1 MKNKT
6 EHVYAGNVSADAGR
20 SFGLSGAALKW
31 IAMFSML
38 IDHIG
43 AVVMEYGLYYQGGAE
58 VFNRFLEKGNGQWL
72 YVLQRL
78 MRMIG
83 RPSFLLYSFLLV
95 EGFVHTRSRKRYAL
109 QMFLFALLSEIPFDL
124 AASNHW
130 FYLGYQNVFFE
141 FLIGLVVLAGMEKAQ
156 IRGETPLAVEAGK
169 ILSVALG
176 CMAAVLINADYDY
189 IGIIIIA
196 AFYEFHESRSK
207 RSLAAAVLGGLE
219 TLDLNYG
226 AGALAAIPVWLYNGK
241 RGNQRFKYLFYWFY
255 PVHLVVLVLIRTYCL
270 KIIPW

>member
-1 MKNKT
+1 MENKIRQI
-6 EHVYAGNVSADAGR
+6 YAGSASADTER
-20 SFGLSGAALKW
+20 PFGLSGAALKW
-31 IAMFSML
+31 IAMITML

-58 VFNRFLEKGNGQWL
+58 TFRRLLENGNGQWL

-95 EGFVHTRSRKRYAL
+95 EGFIHTRSRKRYAL
-109 QMFLFALLSEIPFDL
+109 QMFLFALISEIPFDM
-124 AASNHW
+124 AASNRI

-141 FLIGLVVLAGMEKAQ
+141 FLIGLAVLAGMEQAQ
-156 IRGETPLAVEAGK
+156 IRGKTPLAVESGK

-176 CMAAVLINADYDY
+176 CMAAVLIQSDYDY

-196 AFYEFHESRSK
+196 AFYEFHENRAG
-207 RSLAAAVLGGLE
+207 RSLAAVVLGGLE

-226 AGALAAIPVWLYNGK
+226 VGALAAIPIWFYNGK
-241 RGNQRFKYLFYWFY
+241 RGKQRFKYLFYWFY
-255 PVHLVVLVLIRTYCL
+255 PVHLVVLVLIRGWL
-270 KIIPW
+270 LGIVPR